1 MLEISAMLYAGY
13 WILDKNKRALQMI
26 D

>member
-1 MLEISAMLYAGY
+1 MRFIDTLFDTGY
-13 WILDKNKRALQMI
+13 WILDKNKRALLMF

>member
-1 MLEISAMLYAGY
+1 MRFIDTLFDTGY
-13 WILDKNKRALQMI
+13 WILDKNKRALQMF